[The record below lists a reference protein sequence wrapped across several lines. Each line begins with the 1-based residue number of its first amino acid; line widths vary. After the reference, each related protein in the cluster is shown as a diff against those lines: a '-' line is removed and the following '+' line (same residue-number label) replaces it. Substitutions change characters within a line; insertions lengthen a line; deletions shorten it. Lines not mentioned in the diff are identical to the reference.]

1 MRTAAAGLPWKW
13 WLLTALLWAALY
25 LPGLGS
31 FELKG
36 EEGRRI
42 LPARVMVQS
51 GDWILPRS
59 EGKPYHRKPPLI
71 NWAIAGSFRLHGG
84 ESE

>member
-1 MRTAAAGLPWKW
+1 MRNPAAGLPWKW
-13 WLLTALLWAALY
+13 WLLTILLWAALY

-42 LPARVMVQS
+42 LPARVIVQS
-51 GDWILPRS
+51 
-59 EGKPYHRKPPLI
+59 
-71 NWAIAGSFRLHGG
+71 
-84 ESE
+84 